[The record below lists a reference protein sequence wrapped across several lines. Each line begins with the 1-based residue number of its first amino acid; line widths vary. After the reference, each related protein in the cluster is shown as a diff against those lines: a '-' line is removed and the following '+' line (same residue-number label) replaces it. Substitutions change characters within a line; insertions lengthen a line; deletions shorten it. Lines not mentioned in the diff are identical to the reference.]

1 MNRKYDLVVI
11 GAGTAAMG
19 VATRVR
25 AAGWTVA
32 VADFRPFGG
41 TCALRGCDPKKML
54 ISGTSAID
62 QVTRMRSNGVAGDV
76 RIDWSKLMAF
86 KRTFTDPV
94 PERQKATY
102 RDKGIDTFHGRAKF
116 IGKNTLEIAGE
127 AVEARHVLLASGAEP
142 VRLNI
147 AGEEHVVTNEGFL
160 SLEALPARIV
170 LVGGGY
176 IAAEFSHIAALAG
189 AKVTV
194 LQRGDRMLRNF
205 DAELRRLADGEVPR
219 ARHRC
224 TDQHLR

>member
-19 VATRVR
+19 VASRVR
-25 AAGWTVA
+25 TAGWTVA

-41 TCALRGCDPKKML
+41 TCALRGCDPKKLL
-54 ISGTSAID
+54 ISATSAID
-62 QVTRMRSNGVAGDV
+62 QVTRMHGKGVAGDV
-76 RIDWSKLMAF
+76 RIEWSELMGF

-94 PERQKATY
+94 PERQEANY
-102 RDKGIDTFHGRAKF
+102 REKSIDTFHGRAMF
-116 IGKNTLEIAGE
+116 TGRSTLEIAGE
-127 AVEARHVLLASGAEP
+127 AVEARHIVLASGAKP

-147 AGEEHVVTNEGFL
+147 PGEEHLVTNEGFL
-160 SLEALPARIV
+160 TLDALPARIV

-194 LQRGDRMLRNF
+194 LQRADRMLKNF
-205 DAELRRLADGEVPR
+205 DASSF
-219 ARHRC
+219 
-224 TDQHLR
+224 